1 MDFFPAF
8 FDMSKARVVIFGSGG
23 MAARK
28 IRLLARSPAELYLVG
43 AMPGDLVSLE
53 CPNLRCVDPE
63 IAAAFLPD
71 AQFAIVAE
79 EDPEKRALAIALVR
93 YHHIALNVV
102 DDPAE
107 SDFVFPSLIE
117 RGSFVAGFTSGGAAP
132 VLARDLRARFER
144 SLPQGL
150 AAFMRE
156 AGGVRRK
163 LNDRIPDAN
172 GRRRAWEMISRDIL
186 SGCEPE
192 AGESWADWAV
202 SRIIPAPGTSDPE
215 WGLVCLEGRVPD
227 DISLRTFRFLQTCDL
242 AVIPAHIERDWT
254 DLIRKD
260 AERIALAANDETIGL
275 ASRSGVRQV
284 AWLLPADEDVRRISG
299 LAATAGISVREL

>member
-8 FDMSKARVVIFGSGG
+8 FDMSKARVVVFGSGAL
-23 MAARK
+23 AARK

-43 AMPGDLVSLE
+43 AMPGELVRQE
-53 CPNLRCVDPE
+53 CPNLRIVDPE
-63 IAAAFLPD
+63 ITAAFLQD
-71 AQFAIVAE
+71 VQFAVVAE
-79 EDPEKRALAIALVR
+79 EDAEKRASAITLVR
-93 YHHIALNVV
+93 HHHIALNVV
-102 DDPAE
+102 DDPAK

-117 RGSFVAGFTSGGAAP
+117 RGRFVAGFTSGGAAP

-156 AGGVRRK
+156 AGEVRGK
-163 LNDRIPDAN
+163 LNDRIPDAY

-186 SGCEPE
+186 SGREPE
-192 AGESWADWAV
+192 AGESWAEWAET
-202 SRIIPAPGTSDPE
+202 RITHASGASAPE
-215 WGLVCLEGRVPD
+215 WGVVCLEGRVPD

-242 AVIPAHIERDWT
+242 AVIPARIERDWT

-260 AERIALAANDETIGL
+260 AERIALAAYDQAIGL
-275 ASRSGVRQV
+275 AIRSGVRQV